1 MSNLIEKANEIIKTY
16 GFDNINNPTP
26 LYINDLDLPKNVT
39 FTHFGDT
46 LTLYDHK
53 GNPYGTIYR
62 YTNKDLPISAET
74 SLYVKYLLLINA
86 NDNKTLIYYDLKG
99 KKRFLLTEETLT
111 LYNDYA
117 FPKTTLRKEIL
128 WQKQTP
134 SLKKTSKIS

>member
-39 FTHFGDT
+39 FTHFRGT

-62 YTNKDLPISAET
+62 YTKEDIPISTDT
-74 SLYVKYLLLINA
+74 SLYVKYLLLIDA

-99 KKRFLLTEETLT
+99 KKRFLLTKETLT
-111 LYNDYA
+111 TYNDYA
-117 FPKTTLRKEIL
+117 LPKTILRKDAL
-128 WQKQTP
+128 
-134 SLKKTSKIS
+134 